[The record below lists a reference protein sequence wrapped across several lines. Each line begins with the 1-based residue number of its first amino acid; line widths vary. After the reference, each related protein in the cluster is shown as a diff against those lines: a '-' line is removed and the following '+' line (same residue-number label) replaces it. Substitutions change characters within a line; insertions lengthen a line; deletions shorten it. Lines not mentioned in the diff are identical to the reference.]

1 MHLLMKTLC
10 MHLHA
15 LIYMC
20 SMHMHKKFR
29 TVCVHVYLSFAQD
42 YQSERYAVLYYG
54 NNKACALRR
63 KFGDKKQIFSYGG
76 KKTGW
81 DEGRLRKLG
90 DEALRKL
97 DAGESEKD
105 VEGWA
110 KAKFK

>member
-1 MHLLMKTLC
+1 MCGMHTCSCAACTQRVKNSLC
-10 MHLHA
+10 A
-15 LIYMC
+15 
-20 SMHMHKKFR
+20 
-29 TVCVHVYLSFAQD
+29 CVYFAQE
-42 YQSERYAVLYYG
+42 YQSEKYAVLYYV
-54 NNKACALRR
+54 NNDAAALRR

-76 KKTGW
+76 KKAGW
-81 DEGRLRKLG
+81 DERRLRKLG

>member
-1 MHLLMKTLC
+1 M
-10 MHLHA
+10 
-15 LIYMC
+15 Y
-20 SMHMHKKFR
+20 KKFR

-76 KKTGW
+76 KKAGW

>member
-1 MHLLMKTLC
+1 M
-10 MHLHA
+10 
-15 LIYMC
+15 
-20 SMHMHKKFR
+20 
-29 TVCVHVYLSFAQD
+29 HVYFAQD

-54 NNKACALRR
+54 NNKAAAIRR
-63 KFGDKKQIFSYGG
+63 KFDDKKQIFSYGG
-76 KKTGW
+76 KKASW